1 MNEYQNRRKNIA
13 VQRYFLRIL
22 AGMCLAGIVLF
33 LGGCQIVEPEKRA
46 YPLVIGLDKRSE
58 EYQVSLGM
66 ASLAVST
73 GQEKEGSNPKL
84 WMNTIGP
91 GNCIWIPVMC
101 RWLYLVKSL

>member
-1 MNEYQNRRKNIA
+1 MKLPYQVSKA
-13 VQRYFLRIL
+13 
-22 AGMCLAGIVLF
+22 MCLAGIVLF

-73 GQEKEGSNPKL
+73 GQEKEGGEEQNNDSQQMIFLTGSSQEEIMDEIAGK
-84 WMNTIGP
+84 MQEMGF
-91 GNCIWIPVMC
+91 CF
-101 RWLYLVKSL
+101 